1 MLGVRWCQGRQQVG
15 VWTRWWGVRVRWCQG
30 RQQVGVWTR
39 WWGVRG
45 KMVSGQATG
54 RGVDEVVGC

>member
-30 RQQVGVWTR
+30 RQQVG
-39 WWGVRG
+39 G
-45 KMVSGQATG
+45 M
-54 RGVDEVVGC
+54 DEVVGCEG

>member
-1 MLGVRWCQGRQQVG
+1 MVSGQVTGRG
-15 VWTRWWGVRVRWCQG
+15 
-30 RQQVGVWTR
+30 WTR

-45 KMVSGQATG
+45 KVVSGQATG

>member
-1 MLGVRWCQGRQQVG
+1 ML
-15 VWTRWWGVRVRWCQG
+15 RVRWCQG
-30 RQQVGVWTR
+30 RQQVGGWTR

-54 RGVDEVVGC
+54 RGMDEVVGCEG